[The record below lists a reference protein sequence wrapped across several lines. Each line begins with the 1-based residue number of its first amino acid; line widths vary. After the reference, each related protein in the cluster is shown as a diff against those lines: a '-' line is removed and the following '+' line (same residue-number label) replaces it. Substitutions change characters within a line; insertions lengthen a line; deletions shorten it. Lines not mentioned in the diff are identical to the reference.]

1 MYYEGTG
8 IGVEPSD
15 KNINNT
21 EKTMLSKISFSLRQK
36 MKSFLQNVIL
46 PAAYFFFKAI
56 YRKKPEL
63 IVFAD
68 AHHKDIPYSMQRIHS
83 ELEKKGCKITD
94 VFEDYS
100 SMSFIGSSLS
110 AVRFMKTYARA
121 RVVFIC
127 DNFLPVA
134 SCKKRKETT
143 VVQLWHSCGLLKKMG
158 YDTTEDIP
166 AGYKGNVYRNYD
178 LLTVS
183 APALEEVFARATK
196 LDRSVVRALG
206 VSRSDIF
213 FDEKWHKDCISDFHK
228 KYPEAKGKKVIL
240 WAPTFRGNA
249 HNPYFVGTDGIKKLR
264 ERLGEEYYLITK
276 AHPHMEAKYSLS
288 SCPIPT
294 ERLLPVTDLLI
305 TDYSSVFFDFLF
317 FGGPTVLFAPDLE
330 EYEKKRG
337 FYVDYGSLCSHI
349 VTDEEKLSEAVLTAI
364 NGNDASRTE
373 RLKAYHISSCDGCS
387 TERIIKAAGL

>member
-1 MYYEGTG
+1 M
-8 IGVEPSD
+8 
-15 KNINNT
+15 IN
-21 EKTMLSKISFSLRQK
+21 KISFTVRQK

-46 PAAYFFFKAI
+46 PAVYFFFKII
-56 YRKKPEL
+56 YKKEPEL

-68 AHHKDIPYSMQRIHS
+68 AHHSDIPYSMQKIHS
-83 ELEKKGCKITD
+83 ELEKRGYKITD

-100 SMSFIGSSLS
+100 SMSFVGSSLS
-110 AVRFMKTYARA
+110 AVKFMKTYARA
-121 RVVFIC
+121 KVVFIC

-166 AGYKGNVYRNYD
+166 SGYKGNVYRNYD

-183 APALEEVFARATK
+183 APALEEVFAKATK
-196 LDRSVVRALG
+196 HNRSVVKALG

-213 FDEKWHKDCISDFHK
+213 FDEKWHEDCISDFYEQ
-228 KYPEAKGKKVIL
+228 YPEAKGKRVIL

-249 HNPYFVGTDGIKKLR
+249 HNPYLVGTDAVKELSEK
-264 ERLGEEYYLITK
+264 LGEDYLLITK
-276 AHPHMEAKYSLS
+276 AHPHLEAKYSLS

-317 FGGPTVLFAPDLE
+317 FGKPSVLFAPDLR
-330 EYEKKRG
+330 EYEEKRG
-337 FYVDYGSLCSHI
+337 FYVDYNTLCPHI
-349 VTDEEKLSEAVLTAI
+349 VTDEKKLTETVLSAI
-364 NGNDASRTE
+364 AENRVSHIE
-373 RLKAYHISSCDGCS
+373 ELKAYHISSCDGGS

>member
-1 MYYEGTG
+1 M
-8 IGVEPSD
+8 I
-15 KNINNT
+15 K
-21 EKTMLSKISFSLRQK
+21 KISFTLRQK

-46 PAAYFFFKAI
+46 PAVYLFFKTI
-56 YRKKPEL
+56 YRKEPEL

-68 AHHKDIPYSMQRIHS
+68 AHHKEIPYSMQKIHG
-83 ELEKKGCKITD
+83 ELEKRGYSITD

-100 SMSFIGSSLS
+100 RMSFVGSSLS
-110 AVRFMKTYARA
+110 AVKFMKLYAKA
-121 RVVFIC
+121 KVVFIC

-183 APALEEVFARATK
+183 APALEEVFAKATH
-196 LDRSVVRALG
+196 LDKSVVRALG

-213 FDEKWHKDCISDFHK
+213 FDGKWHDGCVSDFYGQ
-228 KYPEAKGKKVIL
+228 YPEAKGKKIIL

-249 HNPYFVGTDGIKKLR
+249 HNPYLVGVEAVKQL
-264 ERLGEEYYLITK
+264 EAALGDEYLVITK
-276 AHPHMEAKYSLS
+276 VHPHMEAKYSLS

-317 FGGPTVLFAPDLE
+317 FGKTCVLFAPDLE
-330 EYEKKRG
+330 EYERKRG
-337 FYVDYGSLCSHI
+337 FYVEYSSLCPHI
-349 VTDEEKLSEAVLTAI
+349 VTEEEKLCETVLSAMEKNEI
-364 NGNDASRTE
+364 SHIE
-373 RLKAYHISSCDGCS
+373 KLKAYHISSCDGCS

>member
-1 MYYEGTG
+1 M
-8 IGVEPSD
+8 
-15 KNINNT
+15 IN
-21 EKTMLSKISFSLRQK
+21 KISFSLRQK
-36 MKSFLQNVIL
+36 MKSLLQNVIL
-46 PAAYFFFKAI
+46 PAVYLFFRAI
-56 YRKKPEL
+56 YRKEPGL

-68 AHHKDIPYSMQRIHS
+68 AHHSEIPYSMQRIHA
-83 ELEKKGCKITD
+83 ELEKRGYKITD

-110 AVRFMKTYARA
+110 AVKFMKTYARA
-121 RVVFIC
+121 KVVFIC

-134 SCKKRKETT
+134 SCRKRKETT
-143 VVQLWHSCGLLKKMG
+143 VVQLWHSCGLLKKFG

-166 AGYKGNVYRNYD
+166 SGYKGNVYRNYN

-183 APALEEVFARATK
+183 APALEEVFANATR
-196 LDRSVVRALG
+196 LDKSVVRALG

-213 FDEKWHKDCISDFHK
+213 FDEKWHSDSVADFYEQ
-228 KYPEAKGKKVIL
+228 YPEAKGKKVIL

-249 HNPYFVGTDGIKKLR
+249 HNPYLAGLDSVKELQKN
-264 ERLGEEYYLITK
+264 LGEDYFLIIK
-276 AHPHMEAKYSLS
+276 AHPHLEAKYSLS

-305 TDYSSVFFDFLF
+305 TDYSSVFFDYLF
-317 FGGPTVLFAPDLE
+317 FGKPTVLFAPDLE

-337 FYVDYGSLCSHI
+337 FYVDYSTLCPHI
-349 VTDEEKLSEAVLTAI
+349 VTDGEKLTKAVLTALD
-364 NGNDASRTE
+364 GNNASHIE
-373 RLKAYHISSCDGCS
+373 ELKAYHISSCDGGS

>member
-1 MYYEGTG
+1 
-8 IGVEPSD
+8 
-15 KNINNT
+15 
-21 EKTMLSKISFSLRQK
+21 MLSKISFTLRQK

-46 PAAYFFFKAI
+46 PAVYFLFKTV

-68 AHHKDIPYSMQRIHS
+68 AHHNEIPYSMQRIHA
-83 ELEKKGCKITD
+83 ELEKKGYKITD

-100 SMSFIGSSLS
+100 QMSFIGSSLS
-110 AVRFMKTYARA
+110 AVRFMKTYAKA
-121 RVVFIC
+121 KVIFIC

-134 SCKKRKETT
+134 SCRKRKETT

-183 APALEEVFARATK
+183 APALEEVFAKATR
-196 LDRSVVRALG
+196 LDRSIVKALG

-213 FDEKWHKDCISDFHK
+213 FDEEWHKECVSDFYEQ
-228 KYPEAKGKKVIL
+228 YPEAKDKKIIL

-249 HNPYFVGTDGIKKLR
+249 HNPHLEGAEAIKAL
-264 ERLGEEYYLITK
+264 ESSLPDDYLVITK
-276 AHPHMEAKYSLS
+276 VHPHMETKYRLS

-317 FGGPTVLFAPDLE
+317 FGRPAVLFAPDLE

-337 FYVDYGSLCSHI
+337 FYVEYSSLCPHIATDGKDLVRAVLSAIKGADASHL
-349 VTDEEKLSEAVLTAI
+349 EKLRE
-364 NGNDASRTE
+364 
-373 RLKAYHISSCDGCS
+373 YHISGCDGSS

>member
-1 MYYEGTG
+1 M
-8 IGVEPSD
+8 I
-15 KNINNT
+15 K
-21 EKTMLSKISFSLRQK
+21 KISFTLRQK

-46 PAAYFFFKAI
+46 PAVYFFFKSI

-68 AHHKDIPYSMQRIHS
+68 AHHKEIPYSMQKIHS
-83 ELEKKGCKITD
+83 ELIKRGYEITD

-100 SMSFIGSSLS
+100 SMSFVGSSLC
-110 AVRFMKTYARA
+110 AVRFMKLYARA
-121 RVVFIC
+121 SVVFIC

-134 SCKKRKETT
+134 SCRKRKETT

-183 APALEEVFARATK
+183 APALEEVFAKATK
-196 LDRSVVRALG
+196 LDRSVVKALG

-213 FDEKWHKDCISDFHK
+213 FDEEWHRKCVSDFYNQ
-228 KYPEAKGKKVIL
+228 YPEAKDKKVIL

-249 HNPYFVGTDGIKKLR
+249 HNPYLEGADAVKALEKSLGDG
-264 ERLGEEYYLITK
+264 YLVITK
-276 AHPHMEAKYSLS
+276 VHPHMEAKYSLS

-317 FGGPTVLFAPDLE
+317 FAKPSVLFAPDLT
-330 EYEKKRG
+330 EYENKRG
-337 FYVDYGSLCSHI
+337 FYVDYSSLCPHI
-349 VTDEEKLSEAVLTAI
+349 VTDGEMLSEAVLSAI
-364 NGNDASRTE
+364 NGIDASHIE
-373 RLKAYHISSCDGCS
+373 RLKAYHISGCDGGS

>member
-1 MYYEGTG
+1 M
-8 IGVEPSD
+8 V
-15 KNINNT
+15 
-21 EKTMLSKISFSLRQK
+21 SKISFSLRQK
-36 MKSFLQNVIL
+36 MKSLLQNVIL
-46 PAAYFFFKAI
+46 PAVYFFFKTV
-56 YRKKPEL
+56 YRKEPEL

-68 AHHKDIPYSMQRIHS
+68 AHHKEIPYSMQKIHD
-83 ELEKKGCKITD
+83 ELEKRGYKITD

-110 AVRFMKTYARA
+110 AVRFMKTYAKA

-183 APALEEVFARATK
+183 APALEEVFAKATK

-213 FDEKWHKDCISDFHK
+213 FDKKWHGECVSDFYN
-228 KYPEAKGKKVIL
+228 KYPEAKDKKIIL

-249 HNPYFVGTDGIKKLR
+249 HNPYLAGAEGIKKLS
-264 ERLGEEYYLITK
+264 EKLGEDYMLVTK
-276 AHPHMEAKYSLS
+276 VHPHMEAKYKLS

-305 TDYSSVFFDFLF
+305 TDYSSVFFDYLF
-317 FGGPTVLFAPDLE
+317 FSKPAVLFAPDLE

-337 FYVDYGSLCSHI
+337 FYIEYNSLCPYI
-349 VTDEEKLSEAVLTAI
+349 VIDEEKLPEAVFSAVKGT
-364 NGNDASRTE
+364 DASYIE
-373 RLKAYHISSCDGCS
+373 RLKAYHISSCDGGS

>member
-1 MYYEGTG
+1 M
-8 IGVEPSD
+8 I
-15 KNINNT
+15 K
-21 EKTMLSKISFSLRQK
+21 KISFTLRQK
-36 MKSFLQNVIL
+36 MKSLLQNVIL
-46 PAAYFFFKAI
+46 PAVYFIFKNI
-56 YRKKPEL
+56 YRKEPEL

-68 AHHKDIPYSMQRIHS
+68 AHHKEIPYSMQKIHA
-83 ELEKKGCKITD
+83 ELEKKGYKITD

-110 AVRFMKTYARA
+110 AVKFMKLYAKA
-121 RVVFIC
+121 KVVFIC

-143 VVQLWHSCGLLKKMG
+143 VVQLWHSCGLLKKFG

-166 AGYKGNVYRNYD
+166 SGYKGNVYRNYN

-183 APALEEVFARATK
+183 APALEEVFSKATRLEK
-196 LDRSVVRALG
+196 GVVRALG

-213 FDEKWHKDCISDFHK
+213 FDEKWHKECITDFYEQ
-228 KYPEAKGKKVIL
+228 YPEARGKRVIL

-249 HNPYFVGTDGIKKLR
+249 HNPYLSGTDGIKELQQ
-264 ERLGEEYYLITK
+264 RLGVDYLLISK
-276 AHPHMEAKYSLS
+276 AHPHLEAKYSLS

-317 FGGPTVLFAPDLE
+317 FGKPTLLFAPDLE
-330 EYEKKRG
+330 QYEKKRG

-349 VTDEEKLSEAVLTAI
+349 VTDEKKLYDTVLTAI
-364 NGNDASRTE
+364 STNDASRIE
-373 RLKAYHISSCDGCS
+373 ELKAYHISSCDGGS